1 MVLMLTPDASA
12 PRITS
17 AYPMVTRLINAW
29 HNATD
34 LPYKWDNIT
43 HFIPFSKGTINPWA
57 VVDCE
62 CRLAVYVPIPADG

>member
-12 PRITS
+12 SRIAS

-43 HFIPFSKGTINPWA
+43 LDT
-57 VVDCE
+57 
-62 CRLAVYVPIPADG
+62 